1 MAGAAVPV
9 DVAGEGEAARP
20 AVGQL
25 VLARVARHLSDKDFV
40 ASLFVVEYEP
50 VATGLYSEVAA
61 ETRKC
66 YSAVRL

>member
-25 VLARVARHLSDKDFV
+25 VLARVARHLSEKRLDFV
-40 ASLFVVEYEP
+40 ASLFVVENKP
-50 VATGLYSEVAA
+50 VATGLYA
-61 ETRKC
+61 E
-66 YSAVRL
+66 AVLRQARDNAT